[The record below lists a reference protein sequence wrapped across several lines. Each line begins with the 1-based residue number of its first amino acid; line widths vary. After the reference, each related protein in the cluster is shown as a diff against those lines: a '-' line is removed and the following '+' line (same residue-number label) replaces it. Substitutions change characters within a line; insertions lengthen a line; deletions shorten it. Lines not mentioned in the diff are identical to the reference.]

1 MRLSCLFAA
10 AVLAVQVI
18 ACSSGSTTGT
28 GTGTGGASG
37 GGAGG
42 SGGAPSTGAG
52 TCDSAC
58 AYYLACKGA
67 DGVDNRAAC
76 NQQCA
81 AQNNSA
87 DQLVAFQKL
96 DCAKAIEFVEG
107 PGGSSGSTSSGGTTS
122 SGGSTDCKGC
132 VWDGSSCIY
141 LTGSGGNYFACDRS
155 CCP

>member
-1 MRLSCLFAA
+1 MRFPSMFAA
-10 AVLAVQVI
+10 AVVAVHLV

-28 GTGTGGASG
+28 GTGAGSG
-37 GGAGG
+37 GGG
-42 SGGAPSTGAG
+42 GGATGTGGTGAA

-58 AYYLACKGA
+58 AYYLGCKGTDSA
-67 DGVDNRAAC
+67 DNRATC

-96 DCAKAIEFVEG
+96 DCAQAIQFIEG
-107 PGGSSGSTSSGGTTS
+107 PGVSSGSSSTSSSSSSGGAS
-122 SGGSTDCKGC
+122 DCKGC